1 MAYGDLFKSKDQK
14 FSYLSYQLSLTNGY
28 LPTLNDDNKSKDFVG
43 RITIRPVEKLR
54 IIGCYNWGEYKGLNE
69 NGDTKDYLPMNRFIT
84 GAWYYDPKVDYTMYS
99 TEVQEY
105 MKKSF
110 PNVNNIVICGLEV
123 GETGVVKS
131 RPMCA

>member
-1 MAYGDLFKSKDQK
+1 MFSRLLASNTALFVCDVQGAFVKAIYGIDELIGNTK
-14 FSYLSYQLSLTNGY
+14 FLLQCARVLKF
-28 LPTLNDDNKSKDFVG
+28 PCV
-43 RITIRPVEKLR
+43 ITEQYP
-54 IIGCYNWGEYKGLNE
+54 
-69 NGDTKDYLPMNRFIT
+69 
-84 GAWYYDPKVDYTMYS
+84 
-99 TEVQEY
+99 EVQEY

>member
-1 MAYGDLFKSKDQK
+1 MDVLQPFIQASESQK
-14 FSYLSYQLSLTNGY
+14 AF
-28 LPTLNDDNKSKDFVG
+28 
-43 RITIRPVEKLR
+43 PV
-54 IIGCYNWGEYKGLNE
+54 Y
-69 NGDTKDYLPMNRFIT
+69 
-84 GAWYYDPKVDYTMYS
+84 PKVDYTMYS